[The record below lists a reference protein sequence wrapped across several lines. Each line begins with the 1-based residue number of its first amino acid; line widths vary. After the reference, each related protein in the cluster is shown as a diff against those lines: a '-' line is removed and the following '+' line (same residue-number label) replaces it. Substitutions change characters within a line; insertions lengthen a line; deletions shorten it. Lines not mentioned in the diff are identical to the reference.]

1 MRTNRD
7 WPEIVKAV
15 REDCT
20 KDPNGPLP
28 DNRKIFKEL
37 VVTDRAKTWRSFQKW
52 AEGLQDSWAFRGHA
66 DGAWDLETSLDRKT
80 ILRYKAKWS
89 GGMQRRAD
97 LHEKWLV
104 REFKRRAHQYLS
116 HLPGDDE
123 IIDWLALMQDYG
135 APTRLLDWTR
145 SPYVALYFV
154 VEKKVAKK
162 PAAVWAIDCDWA
174 LKESAKTCDQF
185 DPDLSHAEL
194 SAKMSR
200 YVNERLAGETAFCN
214 PHGVVFPTHPNRVN
228 ERMAAQQ
235 GLFLCSERNYP
246 PFDIALATM
255 IMHDK
260 NPDKPPVRKLIVRP
274 QERIEFLKQL
284 RRMNITAASLFPG
297 LEGFARSL
305 AEELEIKMFEERM
318 EAERYAD
325 LLSRSADSSS
335 APAAGGMS

>member
-1 MRTNRD
+1 MRIQRD
-7 WPEIVKAV
+7 WPEMV
-15 REDCT
+15 RTARE
-20 KDPNGPLP
+20 KGRRDPNGPWP

-37 VVTDRAKTWRSFQKW
+37 VVTDTATTWKSFQKW
-52 AEGLQDSWAFRGHA
+52 AEGLQDSWALRGHA
-66 DGAWDLETSLDRKT
+66 DGAWDLETSLDRAT
-80 ILRYKAKWS
+80 ILRYQTKWS
-89 GGMQRRAD
+89 SGMQRRAD

-135 APTRLLDWTR
+135 GPTRLLDWTR
-145 SPYVALYFV
+145 SPCVALYFA
-154 VEKKVAKK
+154 VEKKVSKK

-185 DPDLSHAEL
+185 DPDLSPDEL

-200 YVNERLAGETAFCN
+200 YVNELLAGKAAIGN
-214 PHGVVFPTHPNRVN
+214 PRGVAFPTHPKRVN

-235 GLFLCSERNYP
+235 GLFLCSDQNYP
-246 PFDIALATM
+246 PFDIALLTM
-255 IMHDK
+255 IMHDDK
-260 NPDKPPVRKLIVRP
+260 PDRPPVRKLIVRP
-274 QERIEFLKQL
+274 QEQIEFLKQL

-305 AEELEIKMFEERM
+305 GEELEIKMYEERI
-318 EAERYAD
+318 ARERSIENKVAQQQ
-325 LLSRSADSSS
+325 
-335 APAAGGMS
+335 G